1 MEYLQPKAATGPLVW
16 QIDCISQVSN
26 LVSLQRAKSVFYTAM
41 LETAAKILVY
51 CLPGWYFGWFSE
63 KMILNRIYFVIWW
76 SKWCKS

>member
-51 CLPGWYFGWFSE
+51 CLPGW
-63 KMILNRIYFVIWW
+63 
-76 SKWCKS
+76 